1 MGAYRDEERLMCA
14 VGLSNS
20 APVRFESCEGVAN
33 GGVMLL
39 LPFLFE
45 SGLMSYGK
53 HYSPRKSGYYTFD
66 NLVIIIAIMFLCRIK
81 NFEQIKHYSPGE
93 FGKLV
98 GSDRVPEVSKLR
110 GILKELTDQKCA
122 EKWAASLSRQWIGND
137 QPELYYIDGHVQV
150 YLYCVRSTRYH
161 GYLANLGKKH
171 VSRQRL
177 CLPGTMDFWIN
188 ASDGNPYFYV
198 TADVNEKMNEMLT
211 EEIVPQLIQL
221 HPVSEEHKRLMEA
234 DKDVPLFT
242 LIFDREGYSPEF
254 FHQLWE
260 KHRIAIITYRKYVKD
275 HWDEAQFEDYTV
287 PTTFEQEPMKLH
299 EKEFISKDGKYKMR
313 EVRRLCKDGHQTSIV
328 STNKILSII
337 MIASYMFARWA
348 QENFFGYMRQEYAFD
363 KIIQYSVD
371 ELDKN
376 CNVVNP
382 AYNNATYIIKKERE
396 KITRIKAKLYEHEE
410 NDPPTKD
417 EANEYKK
424 WMKKKLELFEKIK
437 QMDNHLNLLISQ
449 RKDIPSTIP
458 ISQMPE
464 SIRYNQLD
472 NESRKLIK
480 IIKLICYKSETALAR
495 LLKPHYKRADD
506 EIRALVKSII
516 KTPIN
521 MEVNDEKKEL
531 LVTLFPLSNQRSNVA
546 IQKICENVNQ
556 TDTEY
561 PGTNFKLIFKSATI
575 ESVPD

>member
-93 FGKLV
+93 LGKLV

-110 GILKELTDQKCA
+110 GMFKELTDQKCA
-122 EKWAASLSRQWIGND
+122 DKWAASLAQQWIGND
-137 QPELYYIDGHVQV
+137 NPELYYIDGHVQV
-150 YLYCVRSTRYH
+150 YH
-161 GYLANLGKKH
+161 GHLANLGKKH

-177 CLPGTMDFWIN
+177 CLPGTMDFWVN

-211 EEIVPQLIQL
+211 EEIVPQLLQL
-221 HPVSEEHKRLMEA
+221 HPVSEEHKQRMEA
-234 DKDVPLFT
+234 DEDVPLFT
-242 LIFDREGYSPEF
+242 LVFDREGYSPEF
-254 FHQLWE
+254 FHNLWI
-260 KHRIAIITYRKYVKD
+260 KYRIAVITYRKYAKD
-275 HWDEAQFEDYTV
+275 DWDEAQFEEYSV
-287 PTTFEQEPMKLH
+287 PTTFEDEQMKLH
-299 EKEFISKDGKYKMR
+299 EKEFVSKDGKYKMR

-328 STNKILSII
+328 TTNRILSII

-348 QENFFGYMRQEYAFD
+348 QEIFFGYMRQEYAFD
-363 KIIQYSVD
+363 KIIQYAVD
-371 ELDKN
+371 ELDNNTK
-376 CNVVNP
+376 VVNP
-382 AYNNATYIIKKERE
+382 AYNNITYAIKKERE
-396 KITRIKAKLYEHEE
+396 KLTRQKGNLYTHEA
-410 NDPPTKD
+410 NDPPTED
-417 EANEYKK
+417 EGKKYKK
-424 WMKKKLELFEKIK
+424 WMKEKLELLEKINRI
-437 QMDNHLNLLISQ
+437 DNQINLLTAQ
-449 RKDIPSTIP
+449 RNDIPRTIP
-458 ISQMPE
+458 IGQMPE

-472 NESRKLIK
+472 NESRTLIK
-480 IIKLICYKSETALAR
+480 IIKLICYKAETAFAR
-495 LLKPHYKRADD
+495 LLTPHYKRAED

-516 KTPIN
+516 HTPVN
-521 MEVNDEKKEL
+521 MEVNERKKEL
-531 LVTLFPLSNQRSNVA
+531 SVTLFPLANQRSNEAVRKVCD
-546 IQKICENVNQ
+546 IINQ
-556 TDTEY
+556 TGTVY
-561 PGTNFKLIFKSATI
+561 PGTDLNLMIKVATI
-575 ESVPD
+575 ESVPESS